1 MTRTAEESEETTR
14 LEAFSDGIFAIAMT
28 LLVLEIRL
36 PEQVPPGTLGDALLH
51 VWRSYL
57 AFLTSFATIGV
68 MWVNHHRIFNLI
80 RRTDQAILALNLL
93 LMLGI
98 TFVPFPTAVVA
109 RNIRSVDARTAV
121 LFYNGTFTLIAICW
135 GVLWRYAVRNRHLMG
150 KDVDERSVQG
160 ISRQYALGPLYY
172 IVAGGVAL
180 ISAVS
185 SVFID
190 LLLAI
195 FFALPVR
202 TFHRHSTNP

>member
-1 MTRTAEESEETTR
+1 VIPVTRTAEESEETTR

-36 PEQVPPGTLGDALLH
+36 SEDIVPGTLGDALLH

-80 RRTDQAILALNLL
+80 
-93 LMLGI
+93 
-98 TFVPFPTAVVA
+98 PTAVVA
-109 RNIRSVDARTAV
+109 RNIRSVNARTAV
-121 LFYNGTFTLIAICW
+121 LFYNGTFAVIAICW

-150 KDVDERSVQG
+150 KDVDERSMRGV
-160 ISRQYALGPLYY
+160 SRQYALGPLYY

-180 ISAVS
+180 VSPVS
-185 SVFID
+185 SVVID

-195 FFALPVR
+195 FFALPAR
-202 TFHRHSTNP
+202 TFHPQSTSP

>member
-36 PEQVPPGTLGDALLH
+36 PENIAPGALGDALFH

-93 LMLGI
+93 LMLGV
-98 TFVPFPTAVVA
+98 TFLPFPTAVVA

-121 LFYNGTFTLIAICW
+121 LFYNGTFTVIAICW

-150 KDVDERSVQG
+150 KDVDERSVRG
-160 ISRQYALGPLYY
+160 VSRQYALGPLY
-172 IVAGGVAL
+172 
-180 ISAVS
+180 
-185 SVFID
+185 
-190 LLLAI
+190 
-195 FFALPVR
+195 
-202 TFHRHSTNP
+202 